1 MSEDL
6 LNEIEAINSIYGPST
21 LVYAHETGPSNE
33 INEIYILALPNQ
45 DTSLR
50 IQFPAAYP
58 DAPPVILGTQHA
70 GENVRKGDAGRLVE
84 FVREV
89 VGRTWR
95 VGEVCL
101 FDVIEE
107 VEGGF
112 GTGGAMSEG
121 GDEGEEEGE
130 GLRDSE
136 ELEDRYPIVDRK
148 QGLKENPDIS
158 ITPPNWI
165 LSSTTTELKST
176 FIARC
181 ISVSSPTLATKYI
194 QHLLTTDKKVR
205 SATHNI
211 TAWRIKTEEGI
222 TYQDC
227 DDDGESAA
235 GGRLLHLMQLMD
247 LWNVMVVVTRW
258 YGGQKLGA
266 RRFAVINAV
275 ARDALVRGGFVVE
288 KGEGKK
294 GKR

>member
-6 LNEIEAINSIYGPST
+6 LNEIEAINSIYDSST
-21 LVYAHETGPSNE
+21 LTSAHETPD
-33 INEIYILALPNQ
+33 EIYVLALPNQ
-45 DTSLR
+45 ATSLR

-58 DAPPVILGTQHA
+58 DVPPIILGAQSS
-70 GENVRKGDAGRLVE
+70 GENARKGDAGKLAD
-84 FVREV
+84 FVRDI
-89 VGRTWR
+89 VGRTWK

-107 VEGGF
+107 VEERF
-112 GTGGAMSEG
+112 GA
-121 GDEGEEEGE
+121 GDEEGDGDDEGNEFADDEEGTVVE
-130 GLRDSE
+130 RRRDPSS
-136 ELEDRYPIVDRK
+136 
-148 QGLKENPDIS
+148 GDIN
-158 ITPPNWI
+158 IDIEPPNWT
-165 LSSTTTELKST
+165 LSSVTTELKST

-181 ISVSSPTLATKYI
+181 ISVSSPTLAAQYI
-194 QHLLTTDKKVR
+194 QHLLASDKKVR

-211 TAWRIKTEEGI
+211 TAWRIKTPEGI

-235 GGRLLHLMQLMD
+235 GGRVLHLMQLMD

-275 ARDALVRGGFVVE
+275 ARDAFVRGGFVVE
-288 KGEGKK
+288 KGDGKEGKK
-294 GKR
+294 GKK

>member
-6 LNEIEAINSIYGPST
+6 LNEIEAINSIYDSST
-21 LVYAHETGPSNE
+21 LTSAHETPD
-33 INEIYILALPNQ
+33 EIYVLALPNQ
-45 DTSLR
+45 ATSLR

-58 DAPPVILGTQHA
+58 DVPPIILGAQSS
-70 GENVRKGDAGRLVE
+70 GENARKGDAGKLAD
-84 FVREV
+84 FVRDI
-89 VGRTWR
+89 VGRTWK

-107 VEGGF
+107 VEERF
-112 GTGGAMSEG
+112 GAGDEEGDG
-121 GDEGEEEGE
+121 GDDEGDEFADDEEGTVVE
-130 GLRDSE
+130 RRRDPSS
-136 ELEDRYPIVDRK
+136 
-148 QGLKENPDIS
+148 GDIN
-158 ITPPNWI
+158 IDIEPPNWT
-165 LSSTTTELKST
+165 LSSVTTELKST

-181 ISVSSPTLATKYI
+181 ISVSSPTLAAQYI
-194 QHLLTTDKKVR
+194 QHLLASDKKVR

-211 TAWRIKTEEGI
+211 TAWRIKTPEGI

-235 GGRLLHLMQLMD
+235 GGRVLHLMQLMD

-275 ARDALVRGGFVVE
+275 ARDAFVRGGFVVE
-288 KGEGKK
+288 KGDGKEGKK
-294 GKR
+294 GKK